1 MDDIIKEVTKCG
13 IKITNVTFDG
23 YSGNV
28 PMCEIL
34 GANLDVFSDH
44 FKPFINNPSNNEKIY
59 ITPDACHMEKLVRNT
74 LASKKVFYDANNNR
88 IEWRYIEALHEYTLN
103 HDFRTHK
110 LTKKHVHF
118 KRNIMNVRIAAQ
130 TFSLSVANSIL
141 FLMEQNVPE
150 FQDAW
155 PTIKFIR
162 RMDKL
167 FNVFNSR
174 QLDDKNIFKRAL
186 SASNKR
192 IIFDFL
198 TECIE
203 FFKTLKIQGEV
214 SVRRKSKAKKA
225 NKTKKT
231 GYIIKKTKKMILLL
245 KSKNKCS
252 FRGFIIGAHSIMR
265 MYKEY
270 VEDSQHLISIC
281 TYNLLQDVIEL
292 LFGRIRAC
300 GGFNNNPN
308 IQQFQGAY
316 RKVQCNMKLDL
327 SPGSNCRVFDSHL
340 PENLFFS
347 NIFFVSSKRARIT
360 MNSNTYGEQRDTILH
375 KLSEMVEFDIDETY
389 DTVDITT
396 ILSRYTLDGGMDF
409 MVKYIACSIE
419 KKITE
424 CGSFHCNMCRSVFDE
439 NEKIN
444 QFNSIFFDHTPCTS
458 TVDICRTAEKYF
470 KLYNVKRSE
479 PVFDFKLLYCLI
491 CWSMNLNNLYSESKF
506 DCDHNHRY
514 QLIKCIVGQYISIR
528 ANQVSK
534 QTTFDMYDTF
544 MRQHCN
550 HLVLYKGQ

>member
-1 MDDIIKEVTKCG
+1 MANSDICGEPGINAKHLERLTKLAKEYESKHQRKLMCSLCFDEMNIRQQILWSAHQLNYLGYTKCGQNPDDDEKNIVAKQALVYILNGIDVNFEYPIAYFFINTLKANQRANILDDIIKEVTKCG

-130 TFSLSVANSIL
+130 TFSLSVANSIQ

-265 MYKEY
+265 MYK
-270 VEDSQHLISIC
+270 C
-281 TYNLLQDVIEL
+281 
-292 LFGRIRAC
+292 GR
-300 GGFNNNPN
+300 
-308 IQQFQGAY
+308 
-316 RKVQCNMKLDL
+316 L
-327 SPGSNCRVFDSHL
+327 
-340 PENLFFS
+340 
-347 NIFFVSSKRARIT
+347 
-360 MNSNTYGEQRDTILH
+360 
-375 KLSEMVEFDIDETY
+375 
-389 DTVDITT
+389 TT
-396 ILSRYTLDGGMDF
+396 SD
-409 MVKYIACSIE
+409 
-419 KKITE
+419 
-424 CGSFHCNMCRSVFDE
+424 
-439 NEKIN
+439 
-444 QFNSIFFDHTPCTS
+444 
-458 TVDICRTAEKYF
+458 
-470 KLYNVKRSE
+470 
-479 PVFDFKLLYCLI
+479 
-491 CWSMNLNNLYSESKF
+491 
-506 DCDHNHRY
+506 
-514 QLIKCIVGQYISIR
+514 QYMHI
-528 ANQVSK
+528 
-534 QTTFDMYDTF
+534 
-544 MRQHCN
+544 
-550 HLVLYKGQ
+550 